1 MTDHG
6 IATDYSLFR
15 RYDCSPRK
23 SPAELHCISV
33 TDSNGV
39 PVTGL
44 AAGNFEVD
52 PLIVGPGGALVNIVG
67 VSPGRLAGFYLL
79 NVLPLRTETW
89 KSGVYIFCVAV
100 KRASDQETTAGK
112 PRSQRRLL
120 RARRAYRRYYQ
131 QQGQGCLKV

>member
-52 PLIVGPGGALVNIVG
+52 SLIVGPGGALVNIVG
-67 VSPGRLAGFYLL
+67 VSPGRLAGFYLGT
-79 NVLPLRTETW
+79 PE
-89 KSGVYIFCVAV
+89 KA
-100 KRASDQETTAGK
+100 
-112 PRSQRRLL
+112 RSAAAQLVSAIKTR
-120 RARRAYRRYYQ
+120 
-131 QQGQGCLKV
+131 